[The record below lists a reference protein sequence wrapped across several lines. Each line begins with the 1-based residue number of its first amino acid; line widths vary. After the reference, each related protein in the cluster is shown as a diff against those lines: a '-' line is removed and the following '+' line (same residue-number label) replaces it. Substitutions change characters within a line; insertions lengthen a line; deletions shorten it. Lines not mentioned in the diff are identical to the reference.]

1 MRTGALIHAI
11 LGRSCHT
18 YWADSM
24 AGGPGI
30 ADTDFWSFWICAS
43 LTTFFDFSDVTLA
56 FEDKIKDWP
65 NGWKCNLCDNIFNS
79 DHRYSAHRD
88 RSHRGRYRT
97 VWYSMIKSI
106 DLFSSFFN
114 AIKSPPYY
122 IIWSLIA
129 LSFIHKFIKAIQ
141 LKTDNLLLPHLYRFN
156 KG

>member
-1 MRTGALIHAI
+1 MRYVPPGTGCRVEEPKTRMRTGALIHAI

-30 ADTDFWSFWICAS
+30 AHRLLVVVDLCITGRMIGQEQKRT

-56 FEDKIKDWP
+56 FEYNIKDWP

-79 DHRYSAHRD
+79 DHRHSAHRD

-106 DLFSSFFN
+106 DFLSSFFKQVSHV
-114 AIKSPPYY
+114 IKIGGKSD
-122 IIWSLIA
+122 
-129 LSFIHKFIKAIQ
+129 
-141 LKTDNLLLPHLYRFN
+141 T
-156 KG
+156 